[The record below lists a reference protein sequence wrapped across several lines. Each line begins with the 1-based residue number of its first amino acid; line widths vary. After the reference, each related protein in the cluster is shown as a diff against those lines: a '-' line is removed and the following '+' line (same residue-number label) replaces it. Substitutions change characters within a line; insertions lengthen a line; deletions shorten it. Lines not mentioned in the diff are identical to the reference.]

1 MAKYGAFRYGTST
14 LYGTGGPGPQPTF
27 TGELVWSIQFDWNGD
42 GVLDG
47 TNEAQY
53 VTGLET
59 SRGRRYYISP
69 SGEKFENFQEGTA
82 SLTLENRSRRY
93 DPYNTSSPLYGNVK
107 PGRLCQIKAVTVA
120 DGTEYTLFTGK
131 IDNIKPI
138 SGGGEKVRIDL
149 VDGWRWLNDAEI
161 SIERRFRGTVSDS
174 VELALTAADYPFS
187 RSVTADSQPVWVYD
201 PDKRTAASVINDL
214 AQSCL
219 GQFFIARDG
228 QARFYPRDYTGM
240 TNHAIDQ
247 SVLLK
252 EIALSQPWE
261 NIRNKIRVYAN
272 QVGKRFSDT
281 IWTYGGVLLV
291 PYGDTIK
298 VYVDSNTD
306 AILDYIT
313 PRPGVD
319 YTANTA
325 GDGSGTDKT
334 ALVQCVMY
342 NARSHGAVL
351 HIKSYYPY
359 DVYVI
364 GLRARGN
371 VRVTQ
376 QSSYYAEDTTS
387 VATYGPRRFSLDN
400 PFLQDKGY
408 ASAFATIIKNGLKDP
423 AKNPVIMVEQR
434 PSVQYAFELMDK
446 VTLTASTLGISGE
459 VYYIGQ
465 IEHKW
470 MEETGQA
477 VTTTVYLQNVIRDST
492 SITPQPYYPGQPTIE
507 TIPVNPW
514 NPNQQPPV
522 APPTPPTITPG
533 SECINNMAAPANG
546 PFRTSLSGTLMNYD
560 AGVGNYRYAW
570 VHYPCYIRSANAT
583 NKTAIRMYA
592 VTEQLTDF
600 AWTALPESM
609 AGFHLWAYDYS
620 GQPLAEVTWDAVTD
634 QGAGVRTGTI
644 SLPSAALV
652 EWWLAIMDEDT
663 DSGNGVNV
671 TISQHAIGAH
681 NAWVSTFKFS
691 DDGLKASIPVWDF
704 GASWKVT
711 LPALTAS
718 AGTYTAKIRM
728 TVDGESA
735 TITAGAGDASKY
747 DPNMSA
753 LPSALSLANTAVA
766 TGDYTYTSSATA
778 ATNSVLS
785 TYLNIWMYHS
795 LFGPLPASTLE
806 LLELSLTVGTETTQL
821 WPASTGNKRIT
832 INYLDLY
839 NICSKDG

>member
-1 MAKYGAFRYGTST
+1 MAKYGSFRYGTST
-14 LYGTGGPGPQPTF
+14 LYGTGDAGPQPTF

-107 PGRLCQIKAVTVA
+107 PGRLCQIKAVIAATGV
-120 DGTEYTLFTGK
+120 EYTLFTGK

-138 SGGGEKVRIDL
+138 SGGGEKVRVDL

-240 TNHAIDQ
+240 TNHALDQ
-247 SVLLK
+247 AVLLK

-272 QVGKRFSDT
+272 QVGKKFSDT
-281 IWTYGGVLLV
+281 VWTYGGVLMIAGSSTEIIRV
-291 PYGDTIK
+291 DCGDVI
-298 VYVDSNTD
+298 D
-306 AILDYIT
+306 LIT
-313 PRPGVD
+313 PKRGTD
-319 YTANTA
+319 YTVNTA
-325 GDGSGTDKT
+325 SDGSGTDKT
-334 ALVQCVMY
+334 QNVYATL
-342 NARSHGAVL
+342 GAVRSGSATL
-351 HIKSYYPY
+351 YLRNSFSNP
-359 DVYVI
+359 VYI
-364 GLRARGN
+364 TGLRVRGN

-376 QSSYYAEDTTS
+376 QSSYAAEDATS
-387 VATYGPRRFSLDN
+387 VSTYGPRRLSIDN
-400 PFLQDKGY
+400 PLLQDKGY

-492 SITPQPYYPGQPTIE
+492 SITPQPYYPGQPTVE
-507 TIPVNPW
+507 TVPVNPW

-533 SECINNMAAPANG
+533 SECINNMAAAANG

-583 NKTAIRMYA
+583 NKTTIRMYA
-592 VTEQLTDF
+592 ITEQLTGF
-600 AWTALPESM
+600 SWVALPESM

-652 EWWLAIMDEDT
+652 EWWLAIMDEAADK
-663 DSGNGVNV
+663 GNGVNV
-671 TISQHAIGAH
+671 TISQHAVGAH
-681 NAWVSTFKFS
+681 NAWVSDFIFS
-691 DDGLKASIPVWDF
+691 DDGAAIPSGNRKF
-704 GASWKVT
+704 GASWKLL
-711 LPALTAS
+711 LPALTA
-718 AGTYTAKIRM
+718 AVGTYTAQFKVTTTDAYTPI
-728 TVDGESA
+728 VIDDV
-735 TITAGAGDASKY
+735 AGY
-747 DPNMSA
+747 DPDMSA
-753 LPSALSLANTAVA
+753 LANAFTIPLANKNN
-766 TGDYTYTSSATA
+766 GETYTATSTSTA
-778 ATNSVLS
+778 ATNTQLDTYFNAYANHNILS
-785 TYLNIWMYHS
+785 AM
-795 LFGPLPASTLE
+795 GASTFE
-806 LLELSLTVGTETTQL
+806 LLSLSLTVGTETTPL
-821 WPASTGNKRIT
+821 WPAATGNKRIT